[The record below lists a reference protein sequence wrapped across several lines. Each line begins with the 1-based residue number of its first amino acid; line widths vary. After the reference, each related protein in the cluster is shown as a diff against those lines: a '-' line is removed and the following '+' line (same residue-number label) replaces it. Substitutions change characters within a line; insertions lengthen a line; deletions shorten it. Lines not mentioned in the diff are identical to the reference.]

1 MDKESN
7 VIEMIPKKKEKQDLD
22 KYDLHLSEQIPKL
35 FPEVENDSVNYF
47 SQDNDNDQKINELP
61 MSELTESLSKIGKG
75 EVAKKLQFFE
85 GGQDKKIEDKVKL
98 IGLTADSMEFLE
110 FLQSDFCQQILIEN
124 KLKNHIETGN
134 VFFNNLDTDES
145 IYVLFHQQENQ

>member
-1 MDKESN
+1 
-7 VIEMIPKKKEKQDLD
+7 
-22 KYDLHLSEQIPKL
+22 
-35 FPEVENDSVNYF
+35 
-47 SQDNDNDQKINELP
+47 